1 MSNISSEAKVKLETL
16 APQVAR
22 LLQREFAPLRSPQTR
37 ARLEAEG
44 KVKPIPGLENTYRF
58 QVSPHY
64 ELILQSGRGGFT
76 KGGRPFLSDIINISR
91 LEKAM
96 VKAKPAPVT
105 AMDGANDAKAS
116 TE

>member
-22 LLQREFAPLRSPQTR
+22 LLQREFAPLRSSQTR

-44 KVKPIPGLENTYRF
+44 KVKPIPGLENTYSL
-58 QVSPHY
+58 QVSPNY
-64 ELILQSGRGGFT
+64 ELILQSGHGGFV
-76 KGGRPFLSDIINISR
+76 KGGSPVLSDIINISR
-91 LEKAM
+91 LGKAV
-96 VKAKPAPVT
+96 VKAKPAAVK
-105 AMDGANDAKAS
+105 AIGEANDAKAG